1 MFEPIHGSAPD
12 IMGKGI
18 ANPLASVW
26 SASQMLDFF
35 GYEEW
40 GAKVLGA
47 VEDLMV
53 DGSVL
58 SPDMGGTATTREVG
72 DAVIRRLEAMA

>member
-1 MFEPIHGSAPD
+1 
-12 IMGKGI
+12 
-18 ANPLASVW
+18 
-26 SASQMLDFF
+26 MLDFF

-58 SPDMGGTATTREVG
+58 SPDMGGTSTTREVG
-72 DAVIRRLEAMA
+72 DAVVRRLEAMA

>member
-1 MFEPIHGSAPD
+1 
-12 IMGKGI
+12 MGKGI

-35 GYEEW
+35 GYEDW
-40 GAKVLGA
+40 GAKVLTA
-47 VEDLMV
+47 IEDLMV

-58 SPDMGGTATTREVG
+58 SPDMGGTAKTTEVG
-72 DAVIRRLEAMA
+72 DAVVRRLEAMV